1 MWEWLGQP
9 TFSLFFLVGC
19 GSALL
24 GLALAAL
31 PHRASSHDQGVLQ
44 VARTT

>member
-9 TFSLFFLVGC
+9 AFCLLFLVGF
-19 GSALL
+19 SAALL

-31 PHRASSHDQGVLQ
+31 PRGDRQPLSTAT
-44 VARTT
+44 A